1 MKLNLDLTWQ
11 KQVALW
17 PVTLARLSG
26 NVDLDVIA
34 EPVTQ
39 NRARKMIIQALR
51 DSELNGIV
59 EVGGEKVDI
68 STE

>member
-1 MKLNLDLTWQ
+1 MKLNLDLTLQ

-34 EPVTQ
+34 ETVTQ

>member
-1 MKLNLDLTWQ
+1 MKLNLDLTLQ

-34 EPVTQ
+34 ETVTQ

-51 DSELNGIV
+51 DSELNGTV

-68 STE
+68 SAE

>member
-34 EPVTQ
+34 ETVTQ

>member
-1 MKLNLDLTWQ
+1 MKLNLDLTLQ

-34 EPVTQ
+34 ETVTH